1 MCVSA
6 ERQQRKQEREKQ
18 RDRFHTEALRS
29 LISHRTGRR
38 SLPEPFRS
46 PRDGIYIVESL
57 PTGLEQAA
65 RAFGEILHK
74 PSNVGCGCQNLSRR
88 TGERAGR
95 SWSRPTPA
103 PSRLPAPPR
112 GAAGG
117 VVSPPPPRAPR
128 LAAPPRR
135 CRQRKRGGAD
145 VVRHVQ
151 DGHQVVIAKAEPL
164 GLEFAAASAKLLP
177 PMRTA
182 PGRRGLGLAWRQ
194 RPYSAHF
201 SRFS

>member
-74 PSNVGCGCQNLSRR
+74 PSNVGCGCQNSSRS

-103 PSRLPAPPR
+103 SSRLPAPPAD
-112 GAAGG
+112 AASENAAALTLSGMSKTATTSSSPKQHHLVSSLPPRQPNWFRPCAPLLG
-117 VVSPPPPRAPR
+117 VAAWVSPGVRGPILPIFRGF
-128 LAAPPRR
+128 RR
-135 CRQRKRGGAD
+135 EIG
-145 VVRHVQ
+145 
-151 DGHQVVIAKAEPL
+151 
-164 GLEFAAASAKLLP
+164 
-177 PMRTA
+177 
-182 PGRRGLGLAWRQ
+182 
-194 RPYSAHF
+194 
-201 SRFS
+201 

>member
-65 RAFGEILHK
+65 RAFGEILISPQTLDAAARIHRG
-74 PSNVGCGCQNLSRR
+74 V
-88 TGERAGR
+88 
-95 SWSRPTPA
+95 PA
-103 PSRLPAPPR
+103 SALGGR
-112 GAAGG
+112 GAALR
-117 VVSPPPPRAPR
+117 PPPADS
-128 LAAPPRR
+128 RR
-135 CRQRKRGGAD
+135 
-145 VVRHVQ
+145 
-151 DGHQVVIAKAEPL
+151 
-164 GLEFAAASAKLLP
+164 LP
-177 PMRTA
+177 PMPPAKT
-182 PGRRGLGLAWRQ
+182 RRR
-194 RPYSAHF
+194 
-201 SRFS
+201 

>member
-74 PSNVGCGCQNLSRR
+74 PSNVGCGCQNLSRS

-103 PSRLPAPPR
+103 PSRLPP
-112 GAAGG
+112 
-117 VVSPPPPRAPR
+117 
-128 LAAPPRR
+128 PPRR